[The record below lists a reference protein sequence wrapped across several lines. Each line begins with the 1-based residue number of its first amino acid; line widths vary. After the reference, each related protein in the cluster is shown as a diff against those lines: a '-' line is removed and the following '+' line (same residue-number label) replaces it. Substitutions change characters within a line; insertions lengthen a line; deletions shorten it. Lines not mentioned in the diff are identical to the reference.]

1 MAASQPPGPPTG
13 PNPSG
18 QPVMTDPNDLASL
31 PPMDGEDMPTKRKAT
46 SFKITN
52 VFLSRPPSND
62 GDDSCEDG
70 EELEDSRTEDLS
82 DITDAN
88 SLNSLSS
95 KLESLDFVNNPV
107 IVNGGQLKGTGANQ
121 QAAQP
126 LPGSTA
132 SSKPPVVPSKPKTSP
147 SQPAK
152 ESQGGWKPN
161 ALEQRRPSWDKTWE
175 PPQYAHPYAHPGF
188 GFVTYETGLGG
199 AEPYPVSYVD
209 NATGYIPVAGTM
221 AVINNVVSGGVSEVP
236 VSSQAVA
243 GPHDFRLRFK
253 IVKVETTEPLKRG
266 RWTCLDFND
275 KPAVKE
281 KEDKVVGQENPP
293 SSGKTVS
300 TSSGA
305 LPVNPEQ
312 GQSRSGGLHIETQ
325 EGRLP
330 GQTEPLP
337 QAQPF
342 PPAAEPEK
350 VGGETAQQQQR
361 LPSLPPEERRPA
373 SVVHQPLQQQQQQTP
388 AAYTPGISMAAQ
400 TPTTSTPSLSI
411 ALPPQSSSLT
421 TSIAQQVQSPGAQL
435 NRTDFPQ
442 ATIGQVVRLPNGEL
456 AQVSLTPLG
465 SGSGTPG
472 SAGVG
477 NASQTQFPAQ
487 QQQQQPPP
495 VVLKPIPTK
504 QPPPAQPQPQQQ
516 PQTQLQQVVVN
527 AAGQQFLVAQGNTGV
542 QQQQANAPAAAAGR
556 GQALQQQPGQ
566 VGRPQQQPAVKL
578 VGQQAPTQPAS
589 SQQQQQQQLLQKQF
603 SPSGGGPQPAGPTPP
618 ASSMQQSVTPSS
630 SSNSSALLNALPPTT
645 IVAPTV
651 HSSTSSVATIART
664 TCGGAAVRLA
674 APTPS
679 SVIGSSSLPSVTT
692 VASVTSAVKYPVSS
706 GGQAAFLPALPSYS
720 RESAGQENLV
730 GEGLVE
736 RLEDLV
742 TRGEEECKD
751 VQWGGEL
758 EHESASGAGQGSI
771 DNRIEQ
777 AMDLVKSHL
786 MSAVRSEVE
795 ELREKIAKLEDT
807 VQVLSRE
814 NDILRNH
821 VAPEVLSQLPN
832 PAQRGLLGPQHLNS
846 LPPPEPAHPALQ
858 PPQH

>member
-1 MAASQPPGPPTG
+1 MG
-13 PNPSG
+13 PNNTSS
-18 QPVMTDPNDLASL
+18 QMATNEPNDLAAL
-31 PPMDGEDMPTKRKAT
+31 PPTVEGEDMPAKRKATT

-107 IVNGGQLKGTGANQ
+107 IVNGGQLKGTAANQ

-126 LPGSTA
+126 LPGSAT

-152 ESQGGWKPN
+152 ENQGGWKPN

-209 NATGYIPVAGTM
+209 NATGFIPVAGTM
-221 AVINNVVSGGVSEVP
+221 AVINNMESGGVSEVP

-281 KEDKVVGQENPP
+281 KEEKVAGQENPT
-293 SSGKTVS
+293 SGGKTVS

-305 LPVNPEQ
+305 LPANPEQ
-312 GQSRSGGLHIETQ
+312 GQSRGGGLQIEGR

-330 GQTEPLP
+330 GQTEPLL
-337 QAQPF
+337 QAQTF
-342 PPAAEPEK
+342 PPAPEPEK
-350 VGGETAQQQQR
+350 VGGETAQQQLR

-373 SVVHQPLQQQQQQTP
+373 SVVHQPLQQQQQQQQT

-456 AQVSLTPLG
+456 AQVLSLTPLG

-477 NASQTQFPAQ
+477 NPSQTQFPAQ

-504 QPPPAQPQPQQQ
+504 QPPPAQPQQQ
-516 PQTQLQQVVVN
+516 PQTQQQQQQVVLN
-527 AAGQQFLVAQGNTGV
+527 AAGQQFLVAQGGAGGGV
-542 QQQQANAPAAAAGR
+542 QQQQANAPAPAAAGR
-556 GQALQQQPGQ
+556 GQAVPQQAGQ
-566 VGRPQQQPAVKL
+566 VSRPQQQPAVKL
-578 VGQQAPTQPAS
+578 VGQQAPPQPAP

-603 SPSGGGPQPAGPTPP
+603 SPSGGGGPPPAGPTTP
-618 ASSMQQSVTPSS
+618 APSMQQSVTPSS
-630 SSNSSALLNALPPTT
+630 SSSSALLNALPPATM
-645 IVAPTV
+645 VAPTV

-664 TCGGAAVRLA
+664 TSGGAAVRPA

-679 SVIGSSSLPSVTT
+679 SVIGSVSLPSVTT
-692 VASVTSAVKYPVSS
+692 VVSVTSAVKYPVSS
-706 GGQAAFLPALPSYS
+706 GGQGAFLPALPSYPLGGG
-720 RESAGQENLV
+720 AGQESLV

-742 TRGEEECKD
+742 TRGEEEGKET
-751 VQWGGEL
+751 QWGGEL

-814 NDILRNH
+814 NDTLRNH
-821 VAPEVLSQLPN
+821 VAPEVLNQLPN

>member
-13 PNPSG
+13 PNPTG
-18 QPVMTDPNDLASL
+18 QPVMTDPNDLASM
-31 PPMDGEDMPTKRKAT
+31 PPMEGEDMPTKRKAT

-107 IVNGGQLKGTGANQ
+107 IVNGGQLKGTGVNQ
-121 QAAQP
+121 QGNQP
-126 LPGSTA
+126 LPGASA

-152 ESQGGWKPN
+152 ENQGGWKPN

-175 PPQYAHPYAHPGF
+175 PPQYAHPYGHPGF

-209 NATGYIPVAGTM
+209 KATGYIPVAGTM

-281 KEDKVVGQENPP
+281 KEEKIVAQENSP

-305 LPVNPEQ
+305 LPTNPEQ
-312 GQSRSGGLHIETQ
+312 EQSRSGGLQIEGR

-330 GQTEPLP
+330 GQTEPLL

-342 PPAAEPEK
+342 PPASEPEK
-350 VGGETAQQQQR
+350 MGGETAQQQPR

-373 SVVHQPLQQQQQQTP
+373 SVVHQPLQQQA

-435 NRTDFPQ
+435 IRTDFPQ
-442 ATIGQVVRLPNGEL
+442 ATIGQVVRLSNGEL

-472 SAGVG
+472 SGGVG
-477 NASQTQFPAQ
+477 STSQAPFPAQ
-487 QQQQQPPP
+487 QQQQPP

-516 PQTQLQQVVVN
+516 PPTQQQVVVN
-527 AAGQQFLVAQGNTGV
+527 AAGQQFLVAQGGAGV
-542 QQQQANAPAAAAGR
+542 QQQQANQPAATAAGR
-556 GQALQQQPGQ
+556 GQALQQQQPGL
-566 VGRPQQQPAVKL
+566 VSRPQQQPAVKL
-578 VGQQAPTQPAS
+578 VGQQAPSQPAP
-589 SQQQQQQQLLQKQF
+589 SQQQQQHQLLQKQF
-603 SPSGGGPQPAGPTPP
+603 SPSGGGPHTAGPTPP
-618 ASSMQQSVTPSS
+618 APSMQQSVTPSS
-630 SSNSSALLNALPPTT
+630 SSSSSSSVLLNSLPPTT
-645 IVAPTV
+645 MVAPTV
-651 HSSTSSVATIART
+651 HSSSSSVATIART
-664 TCGGAAVRLA
+664 TSGGAAVRLA
-674 APTPS
+674 APIPS

-720 RESAGQENLV
+720 REGAGPGQENLV

-742 TRGEEECKD
+742 TRGEEEGKET
-751 VQWGGEL
+751 QWGGEL

-814 NDILRNH
+814 NDTLRNH
-821 VAPEVLSQLPN
+821 VAPEVLNQLPN